1 MNPIFLL
8 ASAAFFIFKMMR
20 TDTHTVAVIATAVIA
35 MAAAYPFIAPKLK
48 EPSSPGIG
56 LMDREHKEAQ
66 PEIATPLFTV
76 SRVPVKGFIYLAE
89 NPPLVEIMQK
99 LRVVRMFDRPR
110 FQELAVTLDKL
121 QKTYMYLLGKR
132 LTPQEGVPIF
142 FDLKDRVLELLYSF
156 YFVTPMKLKHVY
168 GLKPHARIQESVRTF
183 AALSTKMN
191 DVLRDFVRIELGE
204 PWTYSDRVMP
214 ANQRPEASVLP

>member
-1 MNPIFLL
+1 MTPIFVL

-20 TDTHTVAVIATAVIA
+20 ADTHTVAVIATTVIA
-35 MAAAYPFIAPKLK
+35 IAAAYPFIAPKLN
-48 EPSSPGIG
+48 EPHSSS
-56 LMDREHKEAQ
+56 LMDREHKEAH
-66 PEIATPLFTV
+66 PEIASPLFPV
-76 SRVPVKGFIYLAE
+76 SRVPKKGFIYLAE
-89 NPPLVEIMQK
+89 NPPLVELFRK

-121 QKTYMYLLGKR
+121 QKTYMYLLGRR
-132 LTPQEGVPIF
+132 LTPRDGIPLF
-142 FDLKDRVLELLYSF
+142 FDLKDRALELLYSF

-168 GLKPHARIQESVRTF
+168 GLKPHARIQESIRTF

-191 DVLRDFVRIELGE
+191 NVLRDFVRVELGE
-204 PWTYSDRVMP
+204 PWTYSDIVIP